1 MQFRELTNE
10 EFINF
15 SNEFY
20 LKSIYQ
26 TPEYGMIM
34 SYQDFQPLLL
44 GLIDNDKI
52 IAASLILIRKENGFK
67 YAYAPKGFLLNYENF
82 KLLNTFSSCIKKY
95 LSKRQIMGIKINP
108 LIIKSVYFSNQK
120 QEIENH
126 KYEYIYNRLI
136 LNNYYHLGYN
146 NFFESL
152 NPRFEVIIDLNKSID
167 ELFNNIKKEYRT
179 KIRTCYKNGIR
190 VYKGNLDD
198 IEKLEKF
205 TNKKYKYN
213 NSYFKDCY
221 KYFSKRNMT
230 DLYYTK
236 IDTQTY
242 LKNIQSK
249 LNYYEEKSNKLNEE
263 IIKKSQS
270 NPYGLIK
277 RKINIDKYL
286 NQYQNDLVFA
296 TNLLKKYPEGAIT
309 AAIMVIKQEKQV
321 TILIDSYDKT
331 FKKLNSKHLLIWQ
344 LIEIYKKHGF
354 EKFNLGGISNLTT
367 KDNKYSGLNE
377 FKINFGADV
386 YEYAGDFELI
396 TNRRNY
402 ELYRNFV
409 PLRTLIKNKLK

>member
-1 MQFRELTNE
+1 MQFRELTND
-10 EFINF
+10 EFISFTNQY
-15 SNEFY
+15 N

-34 SYQDFQPLLL
+34 AYQDFKPLLL
-44 GLIDNDKI
+44 GLIDNGKI
-52 IAASLILIRKENGFK
+52 VAASLILIRKENGFK
-67 YAYAPKGFLLNYENF
+67 YAYAPKGFLLNYEDY
-82 KLLNTFSSCIKKY
+82 KLLNTFSNCIKKY
-95 LSKRQIMGIKINP
+95 LSKKQIMGIKISP
-108 LIIKSVYFSNQK
+108 LIIKSVYFSNK
-120 QEIENH
+120 KEEIENH
-126 KYEYIYNRLI
+126 QYDYIYNRLI
-136 LNNYYHLGYN
+136 LNKYYHLGYN

-152 NPRFEVIIDLNKSID
+152 KPRFEAIIDLNKPI
-167 ELFNNIKKEYRT
+167 EILFNNIKKEYRT

-190 VYKGNLDD
+190 VYKGSIDD
-198 IEKLEKF
+198 IEKLENF
-205 TNKKYKYN
+205 TNRKYKYN

-221 KYFSKRNMT
+221 TYFSKRNMV

-249 LNYYEEKSNKLNEE
+249 LNYYEEKSNSINDE
-263 IIKKSQS
+263 IMKKSKS

-286 NQYQNDLVFA
+286 NQYQNDIVFA

-309 AAIMVIKQEKQV
+309 AAIMVIKQEKEV

-331 FKKLNSKHLLIWQ
+331 FKKLNSKHLLLWQ
-344 LIEIYKKHGF
+344 LIEIYKNQGF
-354 EKFNLGGISNLTT
+354 EKFNLGGISNITT
-367 KDNKYSGLNE
+367 KNNKYSGLNE

-409 PLRTLIKNKLK
+409 PFTTLIKNKLK